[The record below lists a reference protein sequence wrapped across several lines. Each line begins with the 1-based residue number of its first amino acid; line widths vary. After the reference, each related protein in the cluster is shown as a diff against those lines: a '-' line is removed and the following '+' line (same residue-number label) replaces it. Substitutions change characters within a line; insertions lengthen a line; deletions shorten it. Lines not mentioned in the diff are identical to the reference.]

1 MHFRGGETVCGIDV
15 VLAKLVVKCVESFQW
30 CSAPA
35 AAVDLCLP
43 RESVE
48 SLIQE
53 LHAGGYLSAPHRGP
67 LSDTHA
73 GKWLASEEA
82 DGEAMVLWH
91 VTDLGRRLAKAPIG
105 EPLTR
110 AEADQLLADIL
121 ERCETI
127 NRNPRSSHEI
137 DSVTLYGSLCDP
149 LASEIGD
156 VDVAVVARRR
166 DRIDL
171 ANPSPRIQLERMLR
185 ANNERADVVVTDE
198 SWSEGT
204 VIPDGALRRVVYPKP
219 VDEQSD

>member
-1 MHFRGGETVCGIDV
+1 
-15 VLAKLVVKCVESFQW
+15 
-30 CSAPA
+30 
-35 AAVDLCLP
+35 
-43 RESVE
+43 
-48 SLIQE
+48 
-53 LHAGGYLSAPHRGP
+53 
-67 LSDTHA
+67 
-73 GKWLASEEA
+73 
-82 DGEAMVLWH
+82 MVLWH

>member
-1 MHFRGGETVCGIDV
+1 MVQCARSCGRPLLATRISRVLDSGAPCWGVPERAPPRTVVGHPRG
-15 VLAKLVVKCVESFQW
+15 
-30 CSAPA
+30 
-35 AAVDLCLP
+35 
-43 RESVE
+43 
-48 SLIQE
+48 
-53 LHAGGYLSAPHRGP
+53 
-67 LSDTHA
+67 
-73 GKWLASEEA
+73 
-82 DGEAMVLWH
+82 
-91 VTDLGRRLAKAPIG
+91 
-105 EPLTR
+105 
-110 AEADQLLADIL
+110 QLLADIL